1 MTNHYLD
8 LKKGSAIFGDEIIEI
23 DRYFCQ
29 TSYDNEDNLKKN
41 ITKEYIRHVLWV
53 DDLRYYL
60 VYHNNTI
67 SEKFLSFSKINKR
80 RKNHETHK

>member
-1 MTNHYLD
+1 MNNHYLD
-8 LKKGSAIFGDEIIEI
+8 LKKGSVIFGDKIIEI

-29 TSYDNEDNLKKN
+29 TSYDNDGALKDNL
-41 ITKEYIRHVLWV
+41 TKECVRHVLWV

-67 SEKFLSFSKINKR
+67 SKKFISFKKINKR
-80 RKNHETHK
+80 RRKL